1 MTKAQLEARLAAGTL
16 TTERVRWA
24 ARLGHAAAGKVTG
37 LQPGQDDPL
46 LGCLTG
52 KVLSPRELRRF
63 ACDCVARWLP
73 AWERERPDEVAR
85 PRAILAGLR
94 EQVEAEAADEARL
107 VELGRQAYALRSL
120 EVSDGADL
128 VLTALYCVA
137 MPNPVDAARQAMEDL
152 ADGVALL
159 AMDRAGTDDEEVG
172 HAAAEEEYLWQ
183 AARLCESL
191 LAPAKAEQAGK
202 RKAGKKKAGKKKA
215 GKKKAGKKKVAK
227 KKAKKPAAKKAKTK
241 ASKATR
247 KRPQ

>member
-52 KVLSPRELRRF
+52 KVLSPRELRRY

-73 AWERERPDEVAR
+73 AWERERPGEAAR
-85 PRAILAGLR
+85 PRAILAGLQ

-137 MPNPVDAARQAMEDL
+137 MPNPVDAARQALEDL

-202 RKAGKKKAGKKKA
+202 KPV
-215 GKKKAGKKKVAK
+215 GKKKVAK
-227 KKAKKPAAKKAKTK
+227 KKVAKQKAKKPAAKKAKTK

-247 KRPQ
+247 KRPR